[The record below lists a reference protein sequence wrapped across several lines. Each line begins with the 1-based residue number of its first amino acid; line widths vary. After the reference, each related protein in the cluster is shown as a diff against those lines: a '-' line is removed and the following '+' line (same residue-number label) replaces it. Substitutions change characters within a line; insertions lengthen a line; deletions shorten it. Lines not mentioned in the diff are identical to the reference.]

1 MLALGIQGNRMNTDE
16 HKMRPKV
23 LRAINREQA
32 LGVGNWVCL
41 CSFCIT
47 QEIQAPGVSE
57 KGEHTFSF

>member
-1 MLALGIQGNRMNTDE
+1 MNTDE